1 MQPPSVYCVRAQHG
15 DFADRFASDGFVA
28 IGWLDYDD
36 LSGVKDRAG
45 IEALYRK
52 AYPEDTS
59 IKVISQQVGQISRFL
74 FEIKAGDYVI
84 TPCKYSDFLL
94 VGRVLDAPYF
104 HEKSK
109 DNCIFYHRRKTEW
122 LKAKVPRS
130 ALSIPMQY
138 SLRASL
144 TVFRIGEVGNFFEV
158 IGRPELSPAIAHE
171 VDPKKAAL
179 KLLLERLN
187 DRDFELLVTEL
198 LRCLGFQETE
208 HTGGTGDGGVDVKGV
223 LTIPNIASIRL
234 FVQAKRL
241 DVSAR
246 VPAKDVLKLRQSI
259 PKDAQGAFFT
269 TASFEKTCR
278 AAAEDREFPR
288 IGLVDGVALI
298 DLLQE
303 HMGKL
308 TAERQEVLRGIFI

>member
-1 MQPPSVYCVRAQHG
+1 MHPPSVYCVRAQHG
-15 DFADRFASDGFVA
+15 DFTDRFANEGFVA
-28 IGWLDYDD
+28 IGWLDDDD
-36 LSGVKDRAG
+36 LSHFKDRTE

-59 IKVISQQVGQISRFL
+59 INVISQQVGQISRFL
-74 FEIKAGDYVI
+74 FEIKPGDYVI
-84 TPCKYSDFLL
+84 TPCKDSDFLL
-94 VGRVLDAPYF
+94 VGRVLDEPYY

-122 LKAKVPRS
+122 HKARVPRS
-130 ALSIPMQY
+130 GLSIPMQY

-144 TVFRIGEVGNFFEV
+144 TVFKINEVGNFFEV
-158 IGRPELSPAIAHE
+158 IGKPEFSSVSTKEA
-171 VDPKKAAL
+171 DPKKAAL
-179 KLLLERLN
+179 KRLLERLI
-187 DRDFELLVTEL
+187 DKDFELLVTDL

-241 DVSAR
+241 DISAR

-269 TASFEKTCR
+269 TATFEKTCR

-308 TAERQEVLRGIFI
+308 TAERQEVLRGIFD